1 MEKTILT
8 DISDET
14 DLKIEFMK
22 HLKKIEKVF
31 IKTSTKLG

>member
-8 DISDET
+8 EFSDET
-14 DLKIEFMK
+14 DLKNEFMTY
-22 HLKKIEKVF
+22 LKTIEKMF